1 LGRSKQ
7 RKVDFWVETEAK
19 EVVGNTDSSRR
30 ILIVEESLMNFKQT
44 NAMGQALEELRG
56 STDGTTS
63 ITSNFTGDRL
73 RLTYTSVVHY
83 TGPEG
88 MRPQLVRESDRS
100 LSILKDAVKKVGVRF
115 KELANESVKLK
126 ELSTNDSFEIIVST
140 ASSPRKAGYYR
151 RFVDLE
157 VG

>member
-1 LGRSKQ
+1 MKG
-7 RKVDFWVETEAK
+7 
-19 EVVGNTDSSRR
+19 
-30 ILIVEESLMNFKQT
+30 ILIIEESLMNFKQV

-88 MRPQLVRESDRS
+88 MRPQVTRESERS
-100 LSILKDAVKKVGVRF
+100 IAILGDAVKKVGARF
-115 KELANESVKLK
+115 KELASESVKLK
-126 ELSTNDSFEIIVST
+126 EISTNDSFEIIVAT
-140 ASSPRKAGYYR
+140 AHSPRKVGYYR

>member
-1 LGRSKQ
+1 MDYRL
-7 RKVDFWVETEAK
+7 ETNYR
-19 EVVGNTDSSRR
+19 GLDSSKW
-30 ILIVEESLMNFKQT
+30 ILIAEESLMNFNQV
-44 NAMGQALEELRG
+44 NAMGQALDELRG

-83 TGPEG
+83 TGPDG
-88 MRPQLVRESDRS
+88 MRPQVARESERS
-100 LSILKDAVKKVGVRF
+100 IAILQDAVKKVSSRF
-115 KELANESVKLK
+115 KEIASESVKLK
-126 ELSTNDSFEIIVST
+126 EIMTNDSFEVIVSV
-140 ASSPRKAGYYR
+140 AHNPRKVGYYR

>member
-1 LGRSKQ
+1 MAERL
-7 RKVDFWVETEAK
+7 ETNNP
-19 EVVGNTDSSRR
+19 GLDSSNG
-30 ILIVEESLMNFKQT
+30 ILTIEESLMNFKQV

-73 RLTYTSVVHY
+73 RLTYTSIVHY

-88 MRPQLVRESDRS
+88 MRPQVIRESERS
-100 LSILKDAVKKVGVRF
+100 IAILKDAVKKVGTRF
-115 KELANESVKLK
+115 KELASESVKLK
-126 ELSTNDSFEIIVST
+126 ELSTNDSFEIIVAT
-140 ASSPRKAGYYR
+140 AKSPRKVGYYR